1 MMTMKI
7 KNYRKLLFLL
17 PVLLQVCT
25 GHLSA
30 QSETVR
36 KIDSVVKHA
45 DSTGIF
51 NGNILV
57 SENSRIIYEASFGF
71 TDAAKQEKLNK
82 NSRFHL
88 GSITKEFS
96 AVALMQLKEKGK
108 LKQTDEVSKFIPE
121 LPAWANEMTIKDLL
135 QYSSGLPKINWKNIK
150 NDRDLFNGLRAVE
163 NLDFKP
169 GTRYDYNNNTI
180 FLRHFVI
187 EHVTGMPY
195 KAYAEKFIFKPAGMK
210 YSVMTPLMQEKNIAT
225 GFKNTGVQDPAEPA
239 ITGGTYATARDLMKW
254 ADALHAGK
262 IISEQSLYDLGQGF
276 PDGNSESALGHAGYH
291 NKKLTRHFHQGR
303 AGSFEAVLFSDPGR
317 KINIII
323 LSNSSAGQLS
333 ALSDAICSVFG
344 LKNPDSRK

>member
-1 MMTMKI
+1 MMTMKTM
-7 KNYRKLLFLL
+7 NYTKLLFFLPLFLL
-17 PVLLQVCT
+17 LCA

-30 QSETVR
+30 QTETVR
-36 KIDSVVKHA
+36 KIDSLVKHA
-45 DSTGIF
+45 DSAGIF

-57 SENSRIIYEASFGF
+57 SENNRIIYEASFGF
-71 TDAAKQEKLNK
+71 TDVAKQEKLNK

-96 AVALMQLKEKGK
+96 AAALMQLEEKGK
-108 LKQTDEVSKFIPE
+108 LKQSDKVSEMIPE
-121 LPAWANEMTIKDLL
+121 LPAWADEITLKDLL

-150 NDRDLFNGLRAVE
+150 NDQDVFNGLRAVE
-163 NLDFKP
+163 KLDFTP
-169 GTRYDYNNNTI
+169 GSRYDYNNNTI

-210 YSVMTPLMQEKNIAT
+210 YSVMTPFMQEKNIAK

-254 ADALHAGK
+254 AEALHAGK
-262 IISEQSLYDLGQGF
+262 IISKQSLYILGQGF
-276 PDGNSESALGHAGYH
+276 PVEDSESALGHAVYS
-291 NKKLTRHFHQGR
+291 NRKLTRHFHQGR
-303 AGSFEAVLFSDPGR
+303 AGSFEAVLFSDPVR

-323 LSNSSAGQLS
+323 LSNSSAGNLP
-333 ALSDAICSVFG
+333 ALSDAIRSVFG
-344 LKNPDSRK
+344 LKNPDS

>member
-57 SENSRIIYEASFGF
+57 SEDSRIIYEASFGF
-71 TDAAKQEKLNK
+71 TDAAQQEKLNK

-121 LPAWANEMTIKDLL
+121 LPAWAMK
-135 QYSSGLPKINWKNIK
+135 LP
-150 NDRDLFNGLRAVE
+150 
-163 NLDFKP
+163 
-169 GTRYDYNNNTI
+169 
-180 FLRHFVI
+180 
-187 EHVTGMPY
+187 
-195 KAYAEKFIFKPAGMK
+195 
-210 YSVMTPLMQEKNIAT
+210 
-225 GFKNTGVQDPAEPA
+225 
-239 ITGGTYATARDLMKW
+239 
-254 ADALHAGK
+254 
-262 IISEQSLYDLGQGF
+262 
-276 PDGNSESALGHAGYH
+276 
-291 NKKLTRHFHQGR
+291 
-303 AGSFEAVLFSDPGR
+303 
-317 KINIII
+317 
-323 LSNSSAGQLS
+323 
-333 ALSDAICSVFG
+333 
-344 LKNPDSRK
+344 